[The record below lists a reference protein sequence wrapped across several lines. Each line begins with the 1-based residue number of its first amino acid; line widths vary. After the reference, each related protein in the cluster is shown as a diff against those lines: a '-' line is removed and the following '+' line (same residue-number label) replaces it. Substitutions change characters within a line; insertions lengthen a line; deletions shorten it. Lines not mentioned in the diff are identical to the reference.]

1 MTIAGTRFD
10 QEDGLGSTPNNQ
22 NVNYMGF
29 VVFMRPSEFLA
40 LNPDR
45 EQPPT
50 LDMAAHIQE
59 GGSIASPF
67 LEVSWENGR
76 WRVRGHE
83 GRGRMAALVELGRDE
98 PVPVQMFGRGEY
110 DRARDISQSQ
120 VLSAIHSDSR
130 QPNSF
135 VFLPERAL
143 HDRQPVD
150 RDQEV
155 TEFFQSGPVA
165 RISTRKPTVKD
176 APEDVMDRDRLVV
189 STDSYQKPEA
199 REKAI
204 RILADYPNF
213 RPRKGESADALL
225 GRVKKQLVENPIFLH
240 NEMPV
245 ELRERARHWYK
256 GANRLSR
263 RMATRYGVEHHAAAA
278 VLAALSPQKIGS

>member
-1 MTIAGTRFD
+1 
-10 QEDGLGSTPNNQ
+10 
-22 NVNYMGF
+22 
-29 VVFMRPSEFLA
+29 
-40 LNPDR
+40 
-45 EQPPT
+45 
-50 LDMAAHIQE
+50 
-59 GGSIASPF
+59 
-67 LEVSWENGR
+67 
-76 WRVRGHE
+76 
-83 GRGRMAALVELGRDE
+83 E

-110 DRARDISQSQ
+110 DRARAISQSQ

-130 QPNSF
+130 QPNKF

-150 RDQEV
+150 LDQEV

-225 GRVKKQLVENPIFLH
+225 GRVKKQLVENLIFLH

-278 VLAALSPQKIGS
+278 VLAALSPQKDWFM